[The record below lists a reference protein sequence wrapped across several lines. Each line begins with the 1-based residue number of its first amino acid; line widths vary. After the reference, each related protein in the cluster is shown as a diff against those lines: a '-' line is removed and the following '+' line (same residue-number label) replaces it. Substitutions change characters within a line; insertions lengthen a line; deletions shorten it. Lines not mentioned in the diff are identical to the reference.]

1 MGLGLG
7 ELHGFRV
14 GSSMRWEYLIGG
26 DPLRQIEKAASE
38 AKSGEVCA
46 SREAWALLEPWYLA
60 AAVDLTAKSGNIR
73 LASDGLLD
81 GVGAV
86 GGEHQANAAAALKMS
101 ASDLA
106 PPSPPNAPPSTAA
119 RGTSGAH
126 GTVFLSGPPP
136 QSAAEVAAALAKAS
150 GKPMEEG
157 NIGSSPSSSPN
168 SARSRRST
176 GLGAI
181 SARGLGG
188 IGGGGAPS
196 SAFQDCQ
203 SCGRAHDTLRVPGA
217 ALAARPYLP
226 EAARAATAAGSLR
239 FLAERRWITTLF
251 VEVAGLE
258 PALLTGDLGPVQ
270 ACFAEFGLCVHGRG
284 GTVRQFIRDD
294 KGTVLIALFGLPGSA
309 HEDDERRALLVA
321 SDTIFALR
329 ARCGLSAITG
339 IASGMAFCGLVG
351 APELRC
357 EYAAMSSSVNLA
369 ARLMGKAHGTK
380 NGIICDGATH
390 HRVQQGDYASHFDF
404 QALEPMNAK
413 GFIKPVEVFELV
425 GVHERESNAANSVLK
440 RMRKSRKPSKPF
452 MSLFSEKTD
461 VRADGGTLFDGQR
474 TAGLPNAVV
483 EGPAGE
489 DALNL
494 DLRRDVD
501 DDDFEVVTVGRDRE
515 QKLICT
521 RIDQLSKMKWA
532 ARVVQPLGVQ
542 NGTTPTA
549 ANATPKRADTHRRAS
564 VEHES
569 EYHGGII
576 MLMGEPG
583 IGKSHLISEAEVY
596 ANTAE
601 LPILRVVSKE
611 MTGNVRARP
620 LDSWWSAVR
629 DALELY
635 ADQSDELQ
643 DTGTMSGAVQDTE
656 NLSKAMRAVRALR
669 PPEQTPL
676 IASLEQ
682 FIDPPIMHGTNVVGG
697 GPGDS
702 GNLASEG
709 TPGKPRGVISSR
721 NVPGRSK
728 IIQHRHSAVET
739 VDATALMEVTS
750 AVLCSA
756 VGAIGGVLLTLEDV
770 HHFDSASWELLS
782 RVLNGPAGH
791 SVLVICSVRPPGE
804 WWHGAAAMHEPVFD
818 EIVERARKEL
828 DERSRFRHIARQG
841 SINYGVDGISGASSR
856 KSESNILTKLR
867 GMESAKVVREAV
879 RPRPGSFHGVSTGPA
894 GPSGGQLPTVI
905 QAGSGPSSA
914 RYGVIELTPLDEPST
929 RELLARLLGLKDHEL
944 PALGHHLHRLYDRT
958 GGNPLFACTIVDLLT
973 EHEAR
978 LDHSTQGVATGGDTQ
993 KELTT
998 GLDGLG
1004 IYAEAVPPPRFSEAV
1019 WSMSLPPSVHGVIMS
1034 QIDRF
1039 PIAEQLAI
1047 KVGAVIGASF
1057 EHATLAA
1064 CYPGSH
1070 TLLDEALATLF
1081 DRTGDSL
1088 LKVCHALTLFHV

>member
-1 MGLGLG
+1 
-7 ELHGFRV
+7 
-14 GSSMRWEYLIGG
+14 
-26 DPLRQIEKAASE
+26 
-38 AKSGEVCA
+38 
-46 SREAWALLEPWYLA
+46 
-60 AAVDLTAKSGNIR
+60 
-73 LASDGLLD
+73 
-81 GVGAV
+81 
-86 GGEHQANAAAALKMS
+86 
-101 ASDLA
+101 
-106 PPSPPNAPPSTAA
+106 
-119 RGTSGAH
+119 
-126 GTVFLSGPPP
+126 
-136 QSAAEVAAALAKAS
+136 
-150 GKPMEEG
+150 
-157 NIGSSPSSSPN
+157 
-168 SARSRRST
+168 
-176 GLGAI
+176 
-181 SARGLGG
+181 
-188 IGGGGAPS
+188 
-196 SAFQDCQ
+196 
-203 SCGRAHDTLRVPGA
+203 
-217 ALAARPYLP
+217 
-226 EAARAATAAGSLR
+226 
-239 FLAERRWITTLF
+239 
-251 VEVAGLE
+251 
-258 PALLTGDLGPVQ
+258 
-270 ACFAEFGLCVHGRG
+270 
-284 GTVRQFIRDD
+284 
-294 KGTVLIALFGLPGSA
+294 
-309 HEDDERRALLVA
+309 
-321 SDTIFALR
+321 
-329 ARCGLSAITG
+329 
-339 IASGMAFCGLVG
+339 
-351 APELRC
+351 
-357 EYAAMSSSVNLA
+357 
-369 ARLMGKAHGTK
+369 
-380 NGIICDGATH
+380 
-390 HRVQQGDYASHFDF
+390 
-404 QALEPMNAK
+404 
-413 GFIKPVEVFELV
+413 
-425 GVHERESNAANSVLK
+425 
-440 RMRKSRKPSKPF
+440 
-452 MSLFSEKTD
+452 
-461 VRADGGTLFDGQR
+461 
-474 TAGLPNAVV
+474 
-483 EGPAGE
+483 
-489 DALNL
+489 
-494 DLRRDVD
+494 
-501 DDDFEVVTVGRDRE
+501 
-515 QKLICT
+515 
-521 RIDQLSKMKWA
+521 
-532 ARVVQPLGVQ
+532 
-542 NGTTPTA
+542 
-549 ANATPKRADTHRRAS
+549 
-564 VEHES
+564 
-569 EYHGGII
+569 
-576 MLMGEPG
+576 MGEPG
-583 IGKSHLISEAEVY
+583 IVKSPLISEAEVY

-656 NLSKAMRAVRALR
+656 NLSKAMRAVRALL

-804 WWHGAAAMHEPVFD
+804 WWHGAAAMHAPVFD

-914 RYGVIELTPLDEPST
+914 RYGVIELAPLDEPST